1 MATPDDIQ
9 KQLASRQPK
18 VTPVGDVPAAT
29 ARANAPSAMDVPSA
43 TPTAQ
48 ATAAPAQARLTSPP
62 DFIGD
67 AAGGVQRNT
76 PSSNWSTTLGAS
88 SGNPSTWGTEP
99 GAGGAAPISRSAAQ
113 ITEAPAWQTSPG
125 AGAPAGTID
134 APAAPT
140 RAVSYTPKP
149 ATAAPGAAPVTDP
162 NDITADFQKRMQF
175 EAQRRANLAA
185 ETAAKATPAPAAA
198 AADAT
203 AAAPSAATEAAN
215 AAETVAADATKT
227 GMVRRVLGSATRL
240 AGPALRYA
248 GPIASVA
255 TAGTRIAGA
264 EGDAYRNA
272 KLTGASETA
281 ARSAA
286 DTAGGLRALDEGGG
300 LAGGV
305 AGARMGA
312 MIPGPAWVKAAG
324 GLVGGVVGSIGGQ
337 RAVEKLTG
345 DDDSKH
351 RLPDGVYQMPGMDDV
366 PRMTA
371 DGQPART
378 PLNTDVLR
386 LQQGGKSAMADFDSK
401 FGAGSAAYYMN
412 QKAGSNAATAL
423 NMSVSAYH
431 PANAAAPAT
440 GNAAAPATAQP
451 ANAQPKVNFITP
463 DNPTGIRPPAPA
475 GAAARVAMNSATPG
489 TAVINGRVLSAKE
502 IADAGKR
509 LNIVPSSAFTNPDVG
524 DLYSQTHGG
533 ATPTSDQAIALRNSL
548 NGSASAQRMF
558 GTDASGN
565 PVGVSGGIGA
575 PQDPRQS
582 TIQGLMGQIS
592 DALRSGRRRTAKI
605 LVDQLSAFDRASQ
618 GDMDNSLRRDALN
631 KPQQPAPQ
639 TAAQQALDAARAGA
653 AQTQEQ
659 VEQMSLAQ
667 AKQAQ
672 QIQAALQIETD
683 PGKRKVLQ
691 QNLAAITGKGGSSAN
706 QLKMANFTVRS
717 DLGTRTI
724 PVPIDMTTG
733 RPVIS
738 PEYIQLIQS
747 LQGGQPQ
754 APQKG

>member
-76 PSSNWSTTLGAS
+76 PSANWSTTPGAS
-88 SGNPSTWGTEP
+88 SGNPSTWSTEP
-99 GAGGAAPISRSAAQ
+99 GASTAPISRSAAQ

-140 RAVSYTPKP
+140 RAVQYTPKP

-162 NDITADFQKRMQF
+162 NDITAEFQKRMRY
-175 EAQRRANLAA
+175 EAERRANLAA
-185 ETAAKATPAPAAA
+185 ETAAAPTPAPGAATGPTPAAPAASMSERAGAAA
-198 AADAT
+198 GRAVRASGDVAGRAIRLGAAPVETAPRRGFIGRAADKVGLPGR
-203 AAAPSAATEAAN
+203 AAPGQRAGTAGALATVGALSALQSLNTDTDEYRKRLGMSTNDESTIGDIAA
-215 AAETVAADATKT
+215 
-227 GMVRRVLGSATRL
+227 R
-240 AGPALRYA
+240 
-248 GPIASVA
+248 
-255 TAGTRIAGA
+255 TAGTLEDFGSSILNTPVHLLNGMGMSIRPFGEAMGEGRTNGEFQPHYATDPGHGFWGGFASQLTPQEQKENA
-264 EGDAYRNA
+264 EWRANMLQEQAD
-272 KLTGASETA
+272 A
-281 ARSAA
+281 AR
-286 DTAGGLRALDEGGG
+286 E
-300 LAGGV
+300 
-305 AGARMGA
+305 
-312 MIPGPAWVKAAG
+312 AAG
-324 GLVGGVVGSIGGQ
+324 GKPS
-337 RAVEKLTG
+337 
-345 DDDSKH
+345 
-351 RLPDGVYQMPGMDDV
+351 
-366 PRMTA
+366 
-371 DGQPART
+371 
-378 PLNTDVLR
+378 
-386 LQQGGKSAMADFDSK
+386 
-401 FGAGSAAYYMN
+401 SAAAMT
-412 QKAGSNAATAL
+412 TAPT
-423 NMSVSAYH
+423 S
-431 PANAAAPAT
+431 ANAAAPAT

-463 DNPTGIRPPAPA
+463 DNPAGIHPPSPA
-475 GAAARVAMNSATPG
+475 DQTPEQAMNSTAPG

-706 QLKMANFTVRS
+706 QLKMANFTVGS
-717 DLGTRTI
+717 GLDTRTI
-724 PVPIDMTTG
+724 PVPIDLTTG
-733 RPVIS
+733 KPVIS

>member
-29 ARANAPSAMDVPSA
+29 ARAATPPATDVPSV

-48 ATAAPAQARLTSPP
+48 ATATPAPAALPKP
-62 DFIGD
+62 ADFVGD
-67 AAGGVQRNT
+67 AAGNVQRNT
-76 PSSNWSTTLGAS
+76 PSAGWSTQ
-88 SGNPSTWGTEP
+88 P
-99 GAGGAAPISRSAAQ
+99 GAATAPISRSAAQ
-113 ITEAPAWQTSPG
+113 VTEAPSWQTSPG
-125 AGAPAGTID
+125 AAAPEGVTDFRPATPPAPSAGDLSLENAGQASRRRIGEIAAQRNAAGARAQMLADTPDFTTTPATPKPVVPPVTGAA
-134 APAAPT
+134 APAAPVTPTAAAPAGAPAASTAERIGAAAGRAT
-140 RAVSYTPKP
+140 RAGID
-149 ATAAPGAAPVTDP
+149 AAGSAVRLGAAPVETAPRRGIIGRAADRMHLPGRAAPGQNAGSAGALATVGALSALQSLNTSTDEYRKRLGMDTNSGSVVGDTAARAAGTLEDFGSAILNTPVHLLNGMGMSIRPFGEAMGEGRTNGEFQPHYATDP
-162 NDITADFQKRMQF
+162 GHGFWAGLASQLTPQEQK
-175 EAQRRANLAA
+175 ENAEWRANMLQQQADAA
-185 ETAAKATPAPAAA
+185 RADAGGKPSSAATMTAAPAAA
-198 AADAT
+198 AA
-203 AAAPSAATEAAN
+203 
-215 AAETVAADATKT
+215 
-227 GMVRRVLGSATRL
+227 
-240 AGPALRYA
+240 
-248 GPIASVA
+248 
-255 TAGTRIAGA
+255 
-264 EGDAYRNA
+264 
-272 KLTGASETA
+272 
-281 ARSAA
+281 
-286 DTAGGLRALDEGGG
+286 
-300 LAGGV
+300 
-305 AGARMGA
+305 
-312 MIPGPAWVKAAG
+312 
-324 GLVGGVVGSIGGQ
+324 
-337 RAVEKLTG
+337 
-345 DDDSKH
+345 
-351 RLPDGVYQMPGMDDV
+351 
-366 PRMTA
+366 
-371 DGQPART
+371 
-378 PLNTDVLR
+378 
-386 LQQGGKSAMADFDSK
+386 
-401 FGAGSAAYYMN
+401 
-412 QKAGSNAATAL
+412 
-423 NMSVSAYH
+423 
-431 PANAAAPAT
+431 PAT
-440 GNAAAPATAQP
+440 GTAGAQATAQP

-463 DNPTGIRPPAPA
+463 DNPAGIHPPSPA
-475 GAAARVAMNSATPG
+475 DQTPDQAMNSTAPG

-509 LNIVPSSAFTNPDVG
+509 LNTVPASAFTNPDVG

-631 KPQQPAPQ
+631 KPQQPGAQ
-639 TAAQQALDAARAGA
+639 TPAQQALDVARAGA

-672 QIQAALQIETD
+672 QIQAALQVETD

-706 QLKMANFTVRS
+706 QLKMANFTVGS
-717 DLGTRTI
+717 GLDTRTI
-724 PVPIDMTTG
+724 PVPIDLTTG
-733 RPVIS
+733 KPVIS

>member
-29 ARANAPSAMDVPSA
+29 ARAAAPPATDVPSVA
-43 TPTAQ
+43 PTAQ
-48 ATAAPAQARLTSPP
+48 ATATPAPAALPKP
-62 DFIGD
+62 ADFVGD
-67 AAGGVQRNT
+67 AAGNIQRNT
-76 PSSNWSTTLGAS
+76 PSAGWSTQ
-88 SGNPSTWGTEP
+88 P
-99 GAGGAAPISRSAAQ
+99 GAGTPPVSRGAARL
-113 ITEAPAWQTSPG
+113 TEAPSWQTSPG
-125 AGAPAGTID
+125 A
-134 APAAPT
+134 AAPEGVT
-140 RAVSYTPKP
+140 DFRPATPAPPSTGDLSLENAGQASRRRIGEIAAQRNAAGARAQMLADTPDFATTPATPKP
-149 ATAAPGAAPVTDP
+149 VVPPVTGAA
-162 NDITADFQKRMQF
+162 
-175 EAQRRANLAA
+175 
-185 ETAAKATPAPAAA
+185 APAAA

-227 GMVRRVLGSATRL
+227 GMVRRVLGSAARL

-305 AGARMGA
+305 AGVRMGA

-324 GLVGGVVGSIGGQ
+324 GLVGGVVGAVGGQ
-337 RAVEKLTG
+337 RAAEKLTG
-345 DDDSKH
+345 DDDSKN
-351 RLPDGVYQMPGMDDV
+351 RLPDGVYQMPAMDDV
-366 PRMTA
+366 PRLTA
-371 DGQPART
+371 DGQPAPAA

-423 NMSVSAYH
+423 NTSVSAY
-431 PANAAAPAT
+431 
-440 GNAAAPATAQP
+440 QP

-475 GAAARVAMNSATPG
+475 GAAARVAMNSTTPG
-489 TAVINGRVLSAKE
+489 TAVINGRVLSPQE

-509 LNIVPSSAFTNPDVG
+509 LNTVPASAFTDPDVG

-558 GTDASGN
+558 GSDASGN

-582 TIQGLMGQIS
+582 TIHGLMGQIS

-618 GDMDNSLRRDALN
+618 GDMDNSLRRAALN
-631 KPQQPAPQ
+631 KPQQPGAQ
-639 TAAQQALDAARAGA
+639 TAAQQALDTARARE

-659 VEQMSLAQ
+659 VAQMGLEQ

-672 QIQAALQIETD
+672 QIQAALRTETD

-691 QNLAAITGKGGSSAN
+691 QNLAAITGKGGSSAA
-706 QLKMANFTVRS
+706 QLKLANFTTGS
-717 DLGTRTI
+717 GLDTRTI
-724 PVPIDMTTG
+724 PVPIDLTTG

-754 APQKG
+754 APHQKG

>member
-29 ARANAPSAMDVPSA
+29 ARAAAPPATDVPSVA
-43 TPTAQ
+43 PTAQ
-48 ATAAPAQARLTSPP
+48 ATATPAPAALPKP
-62 DFIGD
+62 ADFVGD
-67 AAGGVQRNT
+67 AAGNIQRNT
-76 PSSNWSTTLGAS
+76 PSAGWSTQ
-88 SGNPSTWGTEP
+88 P
-99 GAGGAAPISRSAAQ
+99 GAGTPPVSRGAARL
-113 ITEAPAWQTSPG
+113 TEAPSWQTSPG
-125 AGAPAGTID
+125 A
-134 APAAPT
+134 AAPEGVT
-140 RAVSYTPKP
+140 DFRPATPAPPSTGDLSLENAGQASRRRIGEIAAQRNAAGARAQMLADTPDFATTPATPKP
-149 ATAAPGAAPVTDP
+149 VVPPVTGAA
-162 NDITADFQKRMQF
+162 
-175 EAQRRANLAA
+175 
-185 ETAAKATPAPAAA
+185 APAAA

-227 GMVRRVLGSATRL
+227 GMVRRVLGSAARL

-305 AGARMGA
+305 AGVRMGA

-324 GLVGGVVGSIGGQ
+324 GLVGGVVGAVGGQ
-337 RAVEKLTG
+337 RAAEKLTG
-345 DDDSKH
+345 DDDSKN
-351 RLPDGVYQMPGMDDV
+351 RLPDGVYQMPAMDDV
-366 PRMTA
+366 PRLTA
-371 DGQPART
+371 DGQPAPAA

-423 NMSVSAYH
+423 NTSVSAY
-431 PANAAAPAT
+431 
-440 GNAAAPATAQP
+440 QP

-475 GAAARVAMNSATPG
+475 GAAARVAMNSTTPG
-489 TAVINGRVLSAKE
+489 TAVINGRVLSPQE

-509 LNIVPSSAFTNPDVG
+509 LNTVPASAFTDPDVG
-524 DLYSQTHGG
+524 DLYSQIHGG

-558 GTDASGN
+558 GSDASGN

-582 TIQGLMGQIS
+582 TIHGLMGQIS

-618 GDMDNSLRRDALN
+618 GDMDNSLRRAALN
-631 KPQQPAPQ
+631 KPQQPGAQ
-639 TAAQQALDAARAGA
+639 TAAQQALDTARARE

-659 VEQMSLAQ
+659 VAQMGLEQ

-672 QIQAALQIETD
+672 QIQAALRTETD

-691 QNLAAITGKGGSSAN
+691 QNLAAITGKGGSSAA
-706 QLKMANFTVRS
+706 QLKLANFTTGS
-717 DLGTRTI
+717 GLDTRTI
-724 PVPIDMTTG
+724 PVPIDLTTG

-754 APQKG
+754 APHQKG

>member
-29 ARANAPSAMDVPSA
+29 ARAAAPPATDVPSVA
-43 TPTAQ
+43 PTAQ
-48 ATAAPAQARLTSPP
+48 ATATPAPAALPKP
-62 DFIGD
+62 ADFVGD
-67 AAGGVQRNT
+67 AAGNIQRNT
-76 PSSNWSTTLGAS
+76 PSAGWSTQ
-88 SGNPSTWGTEP
+88 P
-99 GAGGAAPISRSAAQ
+99 GAGTPPVSRGAARL
-113 ITEAPAWQTSPG
+113 TEAPSWQTSPG
-125 AGAPAGTID
+125 A
-134 APAAPT
+134 AAPEGVT
-140 RAVSYTPKP
+140 DFRPATPAPPSTGDLSLENAGQASRRRIGEIAAQRNAAGARAQMLADTPDFATTPATPKP
-149 ATAAPGAAPVTDP
+149 VVPPVTGAA
-162 NDITADFQKRMQF
+162 
-175 EAQRRANLAA
+175 
-185 ETAAKATPAPAAA
+185 APAAA

-227 GMVRRVLGSATRL
+227 GMVRRVLGSAARL

-272 KLTGASETA
+272 KLTGASETT

-305 AGARMGA
+305 AGVRMGA

-324 GLVGGVVGSIGGQ
+324 GLVGGVVGAVGGQ
-337 RAVEKLTG
+337 RAAEKLTG
-345 DDDSKH
+345 DDDSKN
-351 RLPDGVYQMPGMDDV
+351 RLPDGVYQMPAMDDV
-366 PRMTA
+366 PRLTA
-371 DGQPART
+371 DGQPAPAA

-423 NMSVSAYH
+423 NTSVSAY
-431 PANAAAPAT
+431 
-440 GNAAAPATAQP
+440 QP
-451 ANAQPKVNFITP
+451 ANAKPKVNFITP

-475 GAAARVAMNSATPG
+475 GAEARVAMNSTTPG
-489 TAVINGRVLSAKE
+489 TAVINGRVLSPQE

-509 LNIVPSSAFTNPDVG
+509 LNTVPASAFTNPDVG
-524 DLYSQTHGG
+524 ELYSQTHGG

-558 GTDASGN
+558 GSDASGN

-582 TIQGLMGQIS
+582 TIRGLMGQIS

-631 KPQQPAPQ
+631 KPPQPGAQ
-639 TAAQQALDAARAGA
+639 TPAQQALDVARAGA

-659 VEQMSLAQ
+659 VAQMGLEQ

-672 QIQAALQIETD
+672 QIQAALQVETD

-691 QNLAAITGKGGSSAN
+691 QNLAAITGKGGSSGQ
-706 QLKMANFTVRS
+706 QLKMANFTTGS
-717 DLGTRTI
+717 GLDTRTI

>member
-29 ARANAPSAMDVPSA
+29 ARAAAPPATDVPSVA
-43 TPTAQ
+43 PTAQ
-48 ATAAPAQARLTSPP
+48 ATATPAPAALPKP
-62 DFIGD
+62 ADFVGD
-67 AAGGVQRNT
+67 AAGNIQRNT
-76 PSSNWSTTLGAS
+76 PSAGWSTQ
-88 SGNPSTWGTEP
+88 P
-99 GAGGAAPISRSAAQ
+99 GAGTPPVSRGAAQ
-113 ITEAPAWQTSPG
+113 LTEAPSWQTSPG
-125 AGAPAGTID
+125 A
-134 APAAPT
+134 AAPEGVT
-140 RAVSYTPKP
+140 DFRPATPPAPSAGNLSLENAGQASRRRIGEIAAQRNAAGARAQMLADTPDLGTTPAMPKP
-149 ATAAPGAAPVTDP
+149 AIAP
-162 NDITADFQKRMQF
+162 
-175 EAQRRANLAA
+175 
-185 ETAAKATPAPAAA
+185 ATGAPAAA
-198 AADAT
+198 APVTPTPAAPAGAPAASMSERIGAAAGRATRAGIDAT
-203 AAAPSAATEAAN
+203 GSAARLGAAPV
-215 AAETVAADATKT
+215 ETAPRRGIIGRAADKMHLPGRAAP
-227 GMVRRVLGSATRL
+227 GQR
-240 AGPALRYA
+240 AG
-248 GPIASVA
+248 
-255 TAGTRIAGA
+255 TAGTLATIGTLSALQSLNADTDEYRKRLGMSTNNESTI
-264 EGDAYRNA
+264 GDI
-272 KLTGASETA
+272 A
-281 ARSAA
+281 AR
-286 DTAGGLRALDEGGG
+286 TAGTLEDFGSSILNTPVHLLNGMGMSIRPFGEAMGEGRTNGEFQPHYATDPGHGFWGGFANQLTPQEQKENADWRANMLQEQAD
-300 LAGGV
+300 A
-305 AGARMGA
+305 ARE
-312 MIPGPAWVKAAG
+312 AAG
-324 GLVGGVVGSIGGQ
+324 GKPSS
-337 RAVEKLTG
+337 AAA
-345 DDDSKH
+345 
-351 RLPDGVYQMPGMDDV
+351 
-366 PRMTA
+366 MTA
-371 DGQPART
+371 APT
-378 PLNTDVLR
+378 ST
-386 LQQGGKSAMADFDSK
+386 
-401 FGAGSAAYYMN
+401 
-412 QKAGSNAATAL
+412 
-423 NMSVSAYH
+423 
-431 PANAAAPAT
+431 NAAAPAT

-463 DNPTGIRPPAPA
+463 DNPAGIHPPSPA
-475 GAAARVAMNSATPG
+475 DQTPEQAMNSTAPG

-659 VEQMSLAQ
+659 VAQMSLAQ

-672 QIQAALQIETD
+672 QIQAALQVETD

-706 QLKMANFTVRS
+706 QLKMANFTVGS
-717 DLGTRTI
+717 GLDTRTI
-724 PVPIDMTTG
+724 PVPIDLTTG
-733 RPVIS
+733 KPVIS

>member
-29 ARANAPSAMDVPSA
+29 ARAATPPATDVPSV

-48 ATAAPAQARLTSPP
+48 ATATPAPAALPKP
-62 DFIGD
+62 ADFVGD
-67 AAGGVQRNT
+67 AAGNVQRNT
-76 PSSNWSTTLGAS
+76 PSAGWSTQ
-88 SGNPSTWGTEP
+88 P
-99 GAGGAAPISRSAAQ
+99 GAATAPISRSAAQ
-113 ITEAPAWQTSPG
+113 LTEAPSWQTSPG
-125 AGAPAGTID
+125 A
-134 APAAPT
+134 AAPEGVT
-140 RAVSYTPKP
+140 DFRPATPPAPSAGDLSLENAGQASRRRIGEIAAQRNAAGARAQMLADTPDFATTPATPKP
-149 ATAAPGAAPVTDP
+149 VVPPVTGAA
-162 NDITADFQKRMQF
+162 
-175 EAQRRANLAA
+175 
-185 ETAAKATPAPAAA
+185 APAAA

-227 GMVRRVLGSATRL
+227 GMVRRVLGSAARL

-264 EGDAYRNA
+264 EGDVYRNA

-305 AGARMGA
+305 AGVRMGA

-324 GLVGGVVGSIGGQ
+324 GLVGGVVGAVGGQ
-337 RAVEKLTG
+337 RAAEKLTG
-345 DDDSKH
+345 DDDSKN
-351 RLPDGVYQMPGMDDV
+351 RLPDGVYQMPAMDDV
-366 PRMTA
+366 PRLTA
-371 DGQPART
+371 DGQPAPAA

-423 NMSVSAYH
+423 NTSVSAY
-431 PANAAAPAT
+431 
-440 GNAAAPATAQP
+440 QP
-451 ANAQPKVNFITP
+451 ANTQPKVNFITP
-463 DNPTGIRPPAPA
+463 DNPAGIHPPSPA
-475 GAAARVAMNSATPG
+475 DQTPEQAMNSTAPG

-618 GDMDNSLRRDALN
+618 GDMDNNLRRDALN
-631 KPQQPAPQ
+631 KPQQPGAQ
-639 TAAQQALDAARAGA
+639 TPAQQALDVARAGA
-653 AQTQEQ
+653 EQTQEQ
-659 VEQMSLAQ
+659 VAQISLAQ

-672 QIQAALQIETD
+672 QIQAALQVETD

-691 QNLAAITGKGGSSAN
+691 QNLAAITGKGGSSGQ
-706 QLKMANFTVRS
+706 QLKMANFTRIS
-717 DLGTRTI
+717 GLNTLTT

-733 RPVIS
+733 LPVIS
-738 PEYIQLIQS
+738 PEYNQLIQS

>member
-29 ARANAPSAMDVPSA
+29 ARAAAPGAMDVPNA

-48 ATAAPAQARLTSPP
+48 ATASPARAALQAHP
-62 DFIGD
+62 DFIG
-67 AAGGVQRNT
+67 GPNGVQANT
-76 PSSNWSTTLGAS
+76 PSASWTTS
-88 SGNPSTWGTEP
+88 P
-99 GAGGAAPISRSAAQ
+99 GAGNGPASGWNTTAGAQEPTMTRAAAQ
-113 ITEAPAWQTSPG
+113 ITEAPAWQTSLG
-125 AGAPAGTID
+125 AGAPPGTID
-134 APAAPT
+134 VPSTAS
-140 RAVSYTPKP
+140 RATQVPLNGANGSLPKP
-149 ATAAPGAAPVTDP
+149 GTPTTTDP
-162 NDITADFQKRMQF
+162 NDITADFNKRRQF
-175 EAQRRANLAA
+175 EAARRAALAS
-185 ETAAKATPAPAAA
+185 ETATPAPGAAP
-198 AADAT
+198 

-227 GMVRRVLGSATRL
+227 GMVRRVLGSAARL

-272 KLTGASETA
+272 KLTGASEAA

-305 AGARMGA
+305 AGARTGA

-324 GLVGGVVGSIGGQ
+324 SLVGGVVGAVGGQ
-337 RAVEKLTG
+337 RAAEKLTG
-345 DDDSKH
+345 DDDSKN
-351 RLPDGVYQMPGMDDV
+351 RLPDGVYQMPAMDDV
-366 PRMTA
+366 PRLTA
-371 DGQPART
+371 DGQPAPAA

-423 NMSVSAYH
+423 NMSVSAY
-431 PANAAAPAT
+431 
-440 GNAAAPATAQP
+440 QP
-451 ANAQPKVNFITP
+451 ANTQPKVYFITP
-463 DNPTGIRPPAPA
+463 DNPAGIHLPSPADQTPEQ
-475 GAAARVAMNSATPG
+475 AMNSTAPG

-582 TIQGLMGQIS
+582 TIHGLMSQIS

-631 KPQQPAPQ
+631 KPPQPGAQ
-639 TAAQQALDAARAGA
+639 TPAQQALDVARAGA

-659 VEQMSLAQ
+659 VAQMGLEQ
-667 AKQAQ
+667 AKEAQ
-672 QIQAALQIETD
+672 QIQAALRIETD

-691 QNLAAITGKGGSSAN
+691 QNLAAITGKGASSGQ
-706 QLKMANFTVRS
+706 QLKMANYTV
-717 DLGTRTI
+717 GYGVNARTI
-724 PVPIDMTTG
+724 PIPIDMTTG
-733 RPVIS
+733 NPVVS
-738 PEYIQLIQS
+738 PTYRKLLQS

-754 APQKG
+754 AHQKG

>member
-29 ARANAPSAMDVPSA
+29 ARAAAPPATDVPSVA
-43 TPTAQ
+43 PTAQ
-48 ATAAPAQARLTSPP
+48 ATATPAPAALPKPT
-62 DFIGD
+62 DFVGD
-67 AAGGVQRNT
+67 AAGNIQRNT
-76 PSSNWSTTLGAS
+76 PSAGWSTQ
-88 SGNPSTWGTEP
+88 P
-99 GAGGAAPISRSAAQ
+99 GAGASPISRSAAQ

-125 AGAPAGTID
+125 AAAPEGVTDFRPAT
-134 APAAPT
+134 PAAPSAGDLSLENAG
-140 RAVSYTPKP
+140 RASRRRIGEIAAQRNAAGVRAQMLADTPNFGTTP
-149 ATAAPGAAPVTDP
+149 AMPNAAAAPGTGTPPPTAAAAPVTP
-162 NDITADFQKRMQF
+162 SGTAD
-175 EAQRRANLAA
+175 AA
-185 ETAAKATPAPAAA
+185 EM
-198 AADAT
+198 AADDIAK
-203 AAAPSAATEAAN
+203 S
-215 AAETVAADATKT
+215 
-227 GMVRRVLGSATRL
+227 GMVRRVAGVVGRV

-248 GPIASVA
+248 GPIAEVA
-255 TAGTRIAGA
+255 TAGTRIANAG
-264 EGDAYRNA
+264 GDAYSRNL
-272 KLTGASETA
+272 LTSGSETQAQDA
-281 ARSAA
+281 AR
-286 DTAGGLRALDEGGG
+286 RAEIDQAKSE
-300 LAGGV
+300 AGGV
-305 AGARMGA
+305 AGGIAGAKIGA
-312 MIPGPAWVKAAG
+312 MVPGPAWVKGGAA
-324 GLVGGVVGSIGGQ
+324 LAGGVVGAIGGQ
-337 RAVEKLTG
+337 KLVNKIVGNESTG
-345 DDDSKH
+345 TAM
-351 RLPDGVYQMPGMDDV
+351 LPDGVYQMPGMPDAV
-366 PRMTA
+366 PRLDA
-371 DGQPART
+371 NGKPAPI

-386 LQQGGKSAMADFDSK
+386 LQQGGAAAAVDFDKK
-401 FGAGSAAYYMN
+401 FGAGTAAYYKG
-412 QKAGSNAATAL
+412 QKVNSNAATAL
-423 NMSVSAYH
+423 NSSAS
-431 PANAAAPAT
+431 ALTSEPAT
-440 GNAAAPATAQP
+440 NGE
-451 ANAQPKVNFITP
+451 PKVNLIMP
-463 DNPTGIRPPAPA
+463 DNPGNIHPPSPA
-475 GAAARVAMNSATPG
+475 DQTPEQAMNSTAPG

-509 LNIVPSSAFTNPDVG
+509 LNIVPSTAFTNPSLS

-659 VEQMSLAQ
+659 VAQMSLAQ

-706 QLKMANFTVRS
+706 QIKIVNFTVGS
-717 DLGTRTI
+717 GLNTRTI
-724 PVPIDMTTG
+724 PVPIDLTTG
-733 RPVIS
+733 KPVIS

>member
-29 ARANAPSAMDVPSA
+29 ARAAAPPATDVPSVA
-43 TPTAQ
+43 PTAQ
-48 ATAAPAQARLTSPP
+48 ATATPAPAALPKP
-62 DFIGD
+62 ADFVGD
-67 AAGGVQRNT
+67 AAGNIQRNT
-76 PSSNWSTTLGAS
+76 PSAGWSTQ
-88 SGNPSTWGTEP
+88 P
-99 GAGGAAPISRSAAQ
+99 GAGTPPVSRGAAQ
-113 ITEAPAWQTSPG
+113 LTEAPSWQTSPG
-125 AGAPAGTID
+125 A
-134 APAAPT
+134 AAPEGVT
-140 RAVSYTPKP
+140 DFRPATPAPPSAGDLSLENAGQASRRRIGEIAAQRNAAGARAQTLADTPDFATTPATPKP
-149 ATAAPGAAPVTDP
+149 VVPPVTGAA
-162 NDITADFQKRMQF
+162 
-175 EAQRRANLAA
+175 
-185 ETAAKATPAPAAA
+185 APAAA

-227 GMVRRVLGSATRL
+227 GMVRRVLGSAARL

-305 AGARMGA
+305 AGVRMGA

-324 GLVGGVVGSIGGQ
+324 GLVGGVVGAVGGQ
-337 RAVEKLTG
+337 RAAEKLTG
-345 DDDSKH
+345 DDDSKN
-351 RLPDGVYQMPGMDDV
+351 RLPDGVYQMPAMDDV
-366 PRMTA
+366 PRLTA
-371 DGQPART
+371 DGQPAPAA

-423 NMSVSAYH
+423 NTSVSAY
-431 PANAAAPAT
+431 
-440 GNAAAPATAQP
+440 QP
-451 ANAQPKVNFITP
+451 ANTQPKVNFITP

-475 GAAARVAMNSATPG
+475 GAAARVAMNSTTPG
-489 TAVINGRVLSAKE
+489 TAVINGRVLSPQE

-509 LNIVPSSAFTNPDVG
+509 LNTVPASAFTNPDVG

-558 GTDASGN
+558 GTDAGGN

-575 PQDPRQS
+575 PQDPRQN
-582 TIQGLMGQIS
+582 TIHGLMGQIS

-618 GDMDNSLRRDALN
+618 GDMDNNLRRDALN
-631 KPQQPAPQ
+631 KPQQPGAQ
-639 TAAQQALDAARAGA
+639 TPAQQALDVARAGA

-672 QIQAALQIETD
+672 QIQAALQVETD

-691 QNLAAITGKGGSSAN
+691 QNLAAITGKGGSSGQ
-706 QLKMANFTVRS
+706 QLKMANFTTGS
-717 DLGTRTI
+717 GLDTRTI

>member
-29 ARANAPSAMDVPSA
+29 ARAAAPPATDVPSVA
-43 TPTAQ
+43 PTAQ
-48 ATAAPAQARLTSPP
+48 ATATPAPAALPKP
-62 DFIGD
+62 ADFVGD
-67 AAGGVQRNT
+67 AAGNIQRNT
-76 PSSNWSTTLGAS
+76 PSAGWSTQ
-88 SGNPSTWGTEP
+88 P
-99 GAGGAAPISRSAAQ
+99 GAGTPPVSRGAARL
-113 ITEAPAWQTSPG
+113 TEAPSWQTSPG
-125 AGAPAGTID
+125 A
-134 APAAPT
+134 AAPEGVT
-140 RAVSYTPKP
+140 DFRPATPASPSTGDLSLENAGQASRRRIGEIAAQRNAAGARAQMLANTPDFATTPATPKP
-149 ATAAPGAAPVTDP
+149 VVPPVTGAA
-162 NDITADFQKRMQF
+162 
-175 EAQRRANLAA
+175 
-185 ETAAKATPAPAAA
+185 APAAA

-227 GMVRRVLGSATRL
+227 GMVRRVLGSAARL

-305 AGARMGA
+305 AGVRMGA

-324 GLVGGVVGSIGGQ
+324 GLVGGVVGAVGGQ
-337 RAVEKLTG
+337 RAAEKLTG
-345 DDDSKH
+345 DDDSKN
-351 RLPDGVYQMPGMDDV
+351 RLPDGVYQMPAMDDV
-366 PRMTA
+366 PRLTA
-371 DGQPART
+371 DGQPAPAA

-423 NMSVSAYH
+423 NTSVSAY
-431 PANAAAPAT
+431 
-440 GNAAAPATAQP
+440 QP
-451 ANAQPKVNFITP
+451 ANAQPKVILITP
-463 DNPTGIRPPAPA
+463 DSPTGIHPPSPA
-475 GAAARVAMNSATPG
+475 DQTPDQAMNSTAPG

-558 GTDASGN
+558 GSDASGN

-582 TIQGLMGQIS
+582 TIRGLMGQIS

-618 GDMDNSLRRDALN
+618 GDMDNSLRRDAMN
-631 KPQQPAPQ
+631 KPEQPAPQ

-659 VEQMSLAQ
+659 VAQMGLEQ
-667 AKQAQ
+667 AKEAQ
-672 QIQAALQIETD
+672 QIQAALQVETD

-691 QNLAAITGKGGSSAN
+691 QNLAAITGKGGSSGQ
-706 QLKMANFTVRS
+706 QLKMANYQEGHGVN
-717 DLGTRTI
+717 TRTI
-724 PVPIDMTTG
+724 PIPIDMTTG
-733 RPVIS
+733 NPVMS
-738 PEYIQLIQS
+738 PTYLKLLQS

>member
-29 ARANAPSAMDVPSA
+29 ARAAAPNAMDVPNA

-48 ATAAPAQARLTSPP
+48 ATATPAQARLTSPP

-67 AAGGVQRNT
+67 TAGGVQRNT
-76 PSSNWSTTLGAS
+76 PSANWSTTPGAS

-113 ITEAPAWQTSPG
+113 ITEAPAWQTSLG
-125 AGAPAGTID
+125 AGAPDGTID

-149 ATAAPGAAPVTDP
+149 VAATAAAPVTDP

-227 GMVRRVLGSATRL
+227 GMVRRVLGSAARL

-324 GLVGGVVGSIGGQ
+324 GLVGGVVGAVGGQ
-337 RAVEKLTG
+337 RAAEKLTG
-345 DDDSKH
+345 DDDSKN
-351 RLPDGVYQMPGMDDV
+351 RLPDGVYQMPAMDDV
-366 PRMTA
+366 PRLTA
-371 DGQPART
+371 DGQLAPAA

-423 NMSVSAYH
+423 NTSVSAYQ
-431 PANAAAPAT
+431 PANAAA
-440 GNAAAPATAQP
+440 QP
-451 ANAQPKVNFITP
+451 ANTQPKVNFITP

-475 GAAARVAMNSATPG
+475 GAAARVAMNSTTPG
-489 TAVINGRVLSAKE
+489 TAVINGRVLSPQE

-509 LNIVPSSAFTNPDVG
+509 LNTVPASAFTDPDVG

-548 NGSASAQRMF
+548 SGSASAQRMF
-558 GTDASGN
+558 GSDASGN

-631 KPQQPAPQ
+631 KPPQPGAQ
-639 TAAQQALDAARAGA
+639 TPAQQALDVARAGA

-659 VEQMSLAQ
+659 VAQMGLAQ
-667 AKQAQ
+667 AKEAQ
-672 QIQAALQIETD
+672 QIQAALQVETD

-691 QNLAAITGKGGSSAN
+691 QNLAAITGKGGSSGQ
-706 QLKMANFTVRS
+706 QLKLANFTTGS
-717 DLGTRTI
+717 GLDTRTI

>member
-29 ARANAPSAMDVPSA
+29 ARAAAPNAMDVPNA

-48 ATAAPAQARLTSPP
+48 ATGGTAQARLTRPV

-67 AAGGVQRNT
+67 AAGGVQANT
-76 PSSNWSTTLGAS
+76 PSAGWSTTPGAS
-88 SGNPSTWGTEP
+88 SGSPSTWGTEP

-149 ATAAPGAAPVTDP
+149 VAATAAAPVTDP

-185 ETAAKATPAPAAA
+185 ETAATPASAPAAA

-227 GMVRRVLGSATRL
+227 GMVRRVLGSAARL
-240 AGPALRYA
+240 SGPALRYA

-305 AGARMGA
+305 AGVRMGA
-312 MIPGPAWVKAAG
+312 MIPGPGWVKAAG
-324 GLVGGVVGSIGGQ
+324 GLVGGVVGAVGGQ

-345 DDDSKH
+345 DDDSKN

-366 PRMTA
+366 PRFSA
-371 DGQPART
+371 DGQPA
-378 PLNTDVLR
+378 PAAPFNTDVLR

-431 PANAAAPAT
+431 PANT
-440 GNAAAPATAQP
+440 
-451 ANAQPKVNFITP
+451 QPKVNFITP
-463 DNPTGIRPPAPA
+463 DNPTGIHPPSPA
-475 GAAARVAMNSATPG
+475 DQTPDQAMNSTAPG

-509 LNIVPSSAFTNPDVG
+509 LNTVPASAFTNPDVG

-582 TIQGLMGQIS
+582 TIHGLMGQIS

-631 KPQQPAPQ
+631 KPQQPGAQ
-639 TAAQQALDAARAGA
+639 TPAQQALDVARAGA

-659 VEQMSLAQ
+659 VEQISLAQ

-672 QIQAALQIETD
+672 QIQAALQVETD

-691 QNLAAITGKGGSSAN
+691 QNLAAITGKGGSSGQ
-706 QLKMANFTVRS
+706 QLKMANYQEGNGVN
-717 DLGTRTI
+717 TRTI
-724 PVPIDMTTG
+724 PITIDMTTG
-733 RPVIS
+733 NPVVS
-738 PEYIQLIQS
+738 PTYLKLLQS

-754 APQKG
+754 AHQKG

>member
-29 ARANAPSAMDVPSA
+29 ARAAAPPATDVPSV

-48 ATAAPAQARLTSPP
+48 ATATPAPAALPKP
-62 DFIGD
+62 ADFVGD
-67 AAGGVQRNT
+67 AAGNVQRNT
-76 PSSNWSTTLGAS
+76 PSAGRSTQ
-88 SGNPSTWGTEP
+88 P
-99 GAGGAAPISRSAAQ
+99 GAATAPISRSAAQ
-113 ITEAPAWQTSPG
+113 VTEAPSWQTSPG
-125 AGAPAGTID
+125 A
-134 APAAPT
+134 AAPEGVT
-140 RAVSYTPKP
+140 DFRPATPAPPSTGDLSLENAGQASRRRIGEIAAQRNAAGARAQTLANTPDFATTPATPKP
-149 ATAAPGAAPVTDP
+149 VVPPVTGAA
-162 NDITADFQKRMQF
+162 
-175 EAQRRANLAA
+175 
-185 ETAAKATPAPAAA
+185 APAAA

-227 GMVRRVLGSATRL
+227 GMVRRVLGSAARL

-305 AGARMGA
+305 AGVRMGA

-324 GLVGGVVGSIGGQ
+324 GLVGGVVGAVGGQ
-337 RAVEKLTG
+337 RAAEKLTG
-345 DDDSKH
+345 DDDSKN
-351 RLPDGVYQMPGMDDV
+351 RLPDGVYQMPAMDDV
-366 PRMTA
+366 PRLTA
-371 DGQPART
+371 DGQPAPAA

-423 NMSVSAYH
+423 NTSVSAY
-431 PANAAAPAT
+431 
-440 GNAAAPATAQP
+440 QP
-451 ANAQPKVNFITP
+451 ANTQPKVNYITP

-475 GAAARVAMNSATPG
+475 GAAARVAMNSTTPG
-489 TAVINGRVLSAKE
+489 TAVINGRVLSPQE

-558 GTDASGN
+558 GTDAGGN

-618 GDMDNSLRRDALN
+618 GDMDNNLRRDALN
-631 KPQQPAPQ
+631 KPQQPGAQ
-639 TAAQQALDAARAGA
+639 TPAQQALDVARAGA

-667 AKQAQ
+667 AKEAQ
-672 QIQAALQIETD
+672 QIQAALRTETD

-691 QNLAAITGKGGSSAN
+691 QNLSAITGKGGSSAN
-706 QLKMANFTVRS
+706 QLKMANFTVGS
-717 DLGTRTI
+717 GLDTRTI
-724 PVPIDMTTG
+724 PVPIDLTTG
-733 RPVIS
+733 KPVIS

>member
-29 ARANAPSAMDVPSA
+29 VRAATPPATDVPSV

-48 ATAAPAQARLTSPP
+48 ATASPARAALQAHP
-62 DFIGD
+62 DFIG
-67 AAGGVQRNT
+67 GPNGVQANT
-76 PSSNWSTTLGAS
+76 PSASWTTSPGAS
-88 SGNPSTWGTEP
+88 SGTPSTWGTEP
-99 GAGGAAPISRSAAQ
+99 GASGAPISRSAAQ

-140 RAVSYTPKP
+140 RAVQYTPKP
-149 ATAAPGAAPVTDP
+149 AAAATPAADP

-227 GMVRRVLGSATRL
+227 GMVRRVLGSAARL

-305 AGARMGA
+305 AGVRMGA

-324 GLVGGVVGSIGGQ
+324 SLVGGVAGAVGGQ
-337 RAVEKLTG
+337 RAAEKLTG
-345 DDDSKH
+345 DDDSKN
-351 RLPDGVYQMPGMDDV
+351 RLPDGVYQMPAMDDV
-366 PRMTA
+366 PRLTA
-371 DGQPART
+371 DGQPAPAA

-401 FGAGSAAYYMN
+401 FGAGSAAYYIN

-423 NMSVSAYH
+423 NMSVSAY
-431 PANAAAPAT
+431 
-440 GNAAAPATAQP
+440 QP
-451 ANAQPKVNFITP
+451 ANTQPKVNIIMPGDT
-463 DNPTGIRPPAPA
+463 TTRPPMLSDMS
-475 GAAARVAMNSATPG
+475 AAEAMKSNIPG
-489 TAVINGRVLSAKE
+489 TAVINGRVLSPQE

-509 LNIVPSSAFTNPDVG
+509 LNTVPASAFTNPDVG

-631 KPQQPAPQ
+631 KPPQPGAQ
-639 TAAQQALDAARAGA
+639 TPAQQALDVARAGA

-672 QIQAALQIETD
+672 QIQAALQVETD

-706 QLKMANFTVRS
+706 QLKMANFTVGS
-717 DLGTRTI
+717 GLDTRTI
-724 PVPIDMTTG
+724 PVPIDLTTG
-733 RPVIS
+733 KPVIS